1 MKRVLLCSLVTLLSF
16 GICRAEEASVRGYG
30 VVSCAIFGQA
40 YKTNP
45 DEAEETY
52 FAWALGFMSGINL
65 IAKVQHLQR
74 RDLMAMSSED
84 QKHFIRKWCS
94 EHQFNHYYE
103 AVAALVFSLPVM
115 TEDRGLK

>member
-16 GICRAEEASVRGYG
+16 SVCRADEASVKGYG
-30 VVSCAIFGQA
+30 AASCAVFGQA
-40 YKTNP
+40 YKKNP

-74 RDLMAMSSED
+74 RDLMAMSSEN
-84 QKHFIRKWCS
+84 QKRFIR
-94 EHQFNHYYE
+94 N
-103 AVAALVFSLPVM
+103 
-115 TEDRGLK
+115 